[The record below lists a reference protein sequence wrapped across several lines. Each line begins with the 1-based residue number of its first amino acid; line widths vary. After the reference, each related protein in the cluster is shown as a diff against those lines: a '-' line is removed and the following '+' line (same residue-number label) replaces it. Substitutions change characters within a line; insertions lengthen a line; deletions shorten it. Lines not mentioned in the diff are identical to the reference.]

1 MAIKRQSGGLWLI
14 AGFLGCL
21 LIRELDA
28 YFDEIIHGAWKY
40 FALVLVVFVL
50 NHGKSALKIGVEN
63 TIDSLANFMKTR
75 SFIFI
80 FIGLLNV
87 LAYFRL
93 FGRGNSGRL

>member
-14 AGFLGCL
+14 AGFFGCL

-50 NHGKSALKIGVEN
+50 NHGKSALKI
-63 TIDSLANFMKTR
+63 
-75 SFIFI
+75 
-80 FIGLLNV
+80 
-87 LAYFRL
+87 RL
-93 FGRGNSGRL
+93 IAWPTL